1 MRGRVDTAL
10 VEQIDESL
18 HVDPDTGVVTVAGTV
33 AFAPEREF
41 EFASSYLDVETHAV
55 PRRNERFAVD
65 LVVVRRREA
74 VLRLGYPRPEAAVEF
89 GVPITVE
96 RGIHEAWAGWLTGW
110 AARNQLRA
118 VSVPLSLGGAATLA
132 ASRWGVVIAVLDPH
146 SGLTATLLVV
156 AASVLD
162 PAALP
167 ADPVA
172 LADFFEA
179 RLRDDAF
186 RLGRGIDARRST
198 LDEVNA
204 AISSASSSAGPL
216 SWDASRRA
224 LNVGTRLAIHR
235 QVQPE
240 DFPAGLV
247 RREIPTSV
255 RLDGVVDGW
264 SVSARFLRTE
274 GRLRCDWVALQLL
287 VDCSVG
293 VPLTVAG
300 DQRLQ
305 AFQAA
310 LVQPM
315 LSAAEAGGVSLYP
328 RIDPVSGSGA
338 QIFVEFAPEQ

>member
-1 MRGRVDTAL
+1 MRGCVDTAL

-18 HVDPDTGVVTVAGTV
+18 HVDPVAGVVTVAGTV

-41 EFASSYLDVETHAV
+41 EFASSYLDVDTHAI
-55 PRRNERFAVD
+55 PRRNERFTVD

-74 VLRLGYPRPEAAVEF
+74 VLRLGYPRPEAAVQF

-96 RGIHEAWAGWLTGW
+96 RGIHGAWAGWLTGW
-110 AARNQLRA
+110 AARNRLRA
-118 VSVPLSLGGAATLA
+118 VSVPLSLGGAATLV
-132 ASRWGVVIAVLDPH
+132 ASRWGVVIAVLDPY

-162 PAALP
+162 PASLP

-172 LADFFEA
+172 LSGFFEA
-179 RLRDDAF
+179 RLQDDAF
-186 RLGRGIDARRST
+186 RLGRGVDARRST
-198 LDEVNA
+198 LDEVDA
-204 AISSASSSAGPL
+204 ALSSAASSAGRL
-216 SWDASRRA
+216 SWDAARRA
-224 LNVGTRLAIHR
+224 LDVGARLAIHR
-235 QVQPE
+235 HMQPE
-240 DFPAGLV
+240 DFPSGLV

-264 SVSARFLRTE
+264 SVSVRFLRSD
-274 GRLRCDWVALQLL
+274 GRLTCTWIALQLVL
-287 VDCSVG
+287 DCSRG
-293 VPLTVAG
+293 VPLTDAG
-300 DQRLQ
+300 EQRLQ

-310 LVQPM
+310 LVEPM

-338 QIFVEFAPEQ
+338 QIFVEFAPEP